1 MIDQKELVA
10 KVGELLKILYSK
22 RFARLEELTLT
33 QLINKNPYLYR
44 ALGLNDPS
52 EFIDQL
58 LAARISSSDETIFG
72 NDFLE
77 PLAFWSAKMSDHDD
91 DSRTVTVGSGAGQ
104 DIAIETAKEYLAI
117 AVKSGTNIFNSQST
131 KGQNTEFEELQGR
144 LRKLGKQFRPI
155 IGYAYGRKLNRSETA
170 TEKVAG
176 QVFWELLTGERD
188 YFIRIAQ
195 AIGMCAESHAEAYK
209 KAYEKQKLK
218 LLRQFMLNFVSDD
231 GDVLWDLVVKYN
243 SGKDRPQRLKMPV
256 TTDTDGV
263 DLIQVFEE
271 VPDVETPTS

>member
-10 KVGELLKILYSK
+10 KVCELLNILYIK

-33 QLINKNPYLYR
+33 QLISKNPYLYR

-52 EFIDQL
+52 AFIDQL

-117 AVKSGTNIFNSQST
+117 AVKSGTKIFNSQST
-131 KGQNTEFEELQGR
+131 KGQTTEFEELQAR

-155 IGYAYGRKLNRSETA
+155 IGYAYGRKLNRSETK

-176 QVFWELLTGERD
+176 QVFWYLLTGESD
-188 YFIRIAQ
+188 YFIRIGQ
-195 AIGMCAESHAEAYK
+195 AIGTCVESHAEAYK
-209 KAYEKQKLK
+209 KAYDKQKLK
-218 LLRQFMLNFVSDD
+218 LLRQFMLNFVSED
-231 GDVLWDLVVKYN
+231 GEVLWDAVVKYN
-243 SGKDRPQRLKMPV
+243 SGKDRPQRLKIPV
-256 TTDTDGV
+256 ITDTDSV

-271 VPDVETPTS
+271 VPDVETPSN